1 MQTNPTSNAA
11 IILLLELDEQGN
23 LVGIQSTD
31 PIRVILRAKTNTGDQ
46 TWSLEDVAPSNEGP
60 FNQER
65 LALGR
70 TLTNGPNGYEI
81 TSKGVVW
88 RIDQNIKGWQAYDE
102 KGNQLPFADPSN
114 YSIPNPDVM
123 KQAET
128 FIKER
133 RKGGAVPT

>member
-1 MQTNPTSNAA
+1 MQNNPTSNAT
-11 IILLLELDEQGN
+11 IILLLEIDEQGN
-23 LVGIQSTD
+23 LVGIHSTD

-70 TLTNGPNGYEI
+70 TLTSGPNGYEI
-81 TSKGVVW
+81 TNKGVVW
-88 RIDQNIKGWQAYDE
+88 RIDKNIKGWQAYDE
-102 KGNQLPFADPSN
+102 NGSQLPFADPGN
-114 YSIPNPDVM
+114 YSLPSAGVM
-123 KQAET
+123 KRAES

-133 RKGGAVPT
+133 RKGGALPT